1 MSMKKLGWASLF
13 STVAMLGAASSAS
26 AAGIIFSPVS
36 AVINSG
42 APGFG
47 NIADTYNQNGLSTS
61 FISGVTDFDAYLALN
76 PVHTNIFQGNEW
88 FSNDPSNNAVVTY
101 DLGSVLN
108 IDRLAL
114 WNEESSGIGTLNL
127 LYSTDNVNFSSLA
140 SGLTPFDN
148 PLADYPAEVFS
159 FASTSARYVR
169 FEASGCPQ
177 PNPGSFNSCAIGE
190 VAFSISAPREIPEPS
205 GMIGTSVIAIG
216 LIGAKVLKSRKKLA
230 IAPDSID

>member
-13 STVAMLGAASSAS
+13 STVAMLGIAGNAS

-36 AVINSG
+36 AVIDSG

-47 NIADTYNQNGLSTS
+47 NIADTYNQNGLSIN
-61 FISGVTDFDAYLALN
+61 FISGVDDFDAYLALN
-76 PVHTNIFQGNEW
+76 PTHTDIFSGYEW

-114 WNEESSGIGTLNL
+114 WNEEISGIGNLNL
-127 LYSTDNVNFSSLA
+127 SYSTDNVNFSSLA

-148 PLADYPAEVFS
+148 PAGSYPAEVFS

-190 VAFSISAPREIPEPS
+190 VAFSISAPRAIPEPS
-205 GMIGTSVIAIG
+205 GLIGTSVIALG
-216 LIGAKVLKSRKKLA
+216 LIGAKVLKSRKKLT
-230 IAPDSID
+230 IVSDLID